1 MSKLVLQT
9 NTLKDLVNRA
19 VKVCQGTECGLNGLM
34 ELSVESNVFYIKTTN
49 NSYFLTLNIRNVE
62 CESFHAVVSA
72 KFFAQLISKITTQ
85 SVCLSVEENKLVVE
99 GNGTYNLELRFG
111 SGDSVIKF
119 PTQEFN
125 SDVET
130 IHLDS
135 LQLKNILS
143 LNKSCKSK
151 GRESGQYY
159 DYYMDDQRVLTMSD
173 DRACLNKVKVFN
185 TSVLVTPEL
194 FDLVPLVSDLN
205 GVNIQSNI
213 KNIDGVNQVIMLFTS
228 EWGSLYGVSDTQFGV
243 EEFMADRIVEA
254 MSDKLPHEATIN
266 RTLLLNALDRICLF
280 TQIFG
285 NNVVEINLNNEGI
298 ILKSHISN
306 SVESIKFIQP
316 IANVEPIT
324 AKIDGESLKEVI
336 NSCTKEDLTLNFGN
350 DKDLYINCDNVTQ
363 VVTFYAENEE
373 VEIG

>member
-34 ELSVESNVFYIKTTN
+34 ELSVKDNVFYIKTTN
-49 NSYFLTLNIRNVE
+49 NTYFLTLNIKNVE
-62 CESFHAVVSA
+62 CDSFHAVVNA

-85 SVCLSVEENKLVVE
+85 SICLYVDGNKLVVE

-111 SGDSVIKF
+111 SGDAPIVF
-119 PTQEFN
+119 PQQEFDRN
-125 SDVET
+125 VEVV
-130 IHLDS
+130 HLDS
-135 LQLKNILS
+135 LQVKNILS
-143 LNKSCKSK
+143 LNKSCKAK

-159 DYYMDDQRVLTMSD
+159 DYYMDSERVLTMSD

-185 TSVLVTPEL
+185 TPVLVSPEL

-205 GVNIQSNI
+205 GVNVQSNL
-213 KNIDGVNQVIMLFTS
+213 KNIDEVNHTIMLFTS
-228 EWGSLYGVSDTQFGV
+228 DWGSLYGVSDMQFGV
-243 EEFMADRIVEA
+243 EEFMAERIVEA